1 MKEIMRLSHYEAKD
15 DSIFSD
21 RDQCEIY
28 ETILNDA
35 PAFFSKHFKWMEPR
49 DFRNPEK
56 APWLYYDKAI
66 LINPFTNDELFVAQR
81 YLDKYG
87 LDRVYGLLHSTTN
100 IAGTVFLAKHPKE
113 EFRNEDWEAI
123 GNKTQLEEEITFYE
137 RMIKACKE
145 KIAILDK
152 YIMGELQ

>member
-1 MKEIMRLSHYEAKD
+1 MKEIMHFSHYEAKD
-15 DSIFSD
+15 DSFFSD
-21 RDQCEIY
+21 RNQCKIY
-28 ETILNDA
+28 ETILEN
-35 PAFFSKHFKWMEPR
+35 PTVFFGQHFEWAEPR

-56 APWLYYDKAI
+56 APWLYYDRAI
-66 LINPFTNDELFVAQR
+66 LVKPFTNDELYAAQC

-123 GNKTQLEEEITFYE
+123 GSKKQLEEKIAFHE
-137 RMIKACKE
+137 RMIKAYKE

-152 YIMGELQ
+152 YSAGGLQ

>member
-1 MKEIMRLSHYEAKD
+1 MKEIMRFSHYEAKD

-81 YLDKYG
+81 YLDRYG

-100 IAGTVFLAKHPKE
+100 IAGTIFLAKHPKE
-113 EFRNEDWEAI
+113 EFRNEDWVAI
-123 GNKTQLEEEITFYE
+123 GNKEQAEEKIAFYE
-137 RMIKACKE
+137 RMIKIQKE
-145 KIAILDK
+145 RIAILDK
-152 YIMGELQ
+152 YSKDE

>member
-15 DSIFSD
+15 SSIFSD

-81 YLDKYG
+81 YLDRYG

-100 IAGTVFLAKHPKE
+100 IAGTIFLAKHPKE

-123 GNKTQLEEEITFYE
+123 GNKTQLEEKIAFYE

-152 YIMGELQ
+152 YSKGE

>member
-1 MKEIMRLSHYEAKD
+1 MKETMRFSHYEAKD

-81 YLDKYG
+81 YLDRYG

-100 IAGTVFLAKHPKE
+100 IAGTIFLAKHPKE

-123 GNKTQLEEEITFYE
+123 GNKTQLEEKIAFYE

-145 KIAILDK
+145 KIATLDK
-152 YIMGELQ
+152 YMMGELQ

>member
-15 DSIFSD
+15 GSIFSD
-21 RDQCEIY
+21 RDQCKIY

-66 LINPFTNDELFVAQR
+66 LINPFTDDELFVAQR

-100 IAGTVFLAKHPKE
+100 IAGTIFLAKHPKE

-123 GNKTQLEEEITFYE
+123 GNKTQLKEKIAFYE
-137 RMIKACKE
+137 QMIKACKE

-152 YIMGELQ
+152 YMVGELQ

>member
-1 MKEIMRLSHYEAKD
+1 MKEVMRFSHYEAED

-28 ETILNDA
+28 ETILKNA

-56 APWLYYDKAI
+56 APWLYYDKAV

-81 YLDKYG
+81 YLDRYG
-87 LDRVYGLLHSTTN
+87 LDRVYGLLSNTTN
-100 IAGTVFLAKHPKE
+100 VAGMVFLAKHPKE
-113 EFRNEDWEAI
+113 ELRNEDWEAI
-123 GNKTQLEEEITFYE
+123 GSKEQVEEKIAFYE
-137 RMIKACKE
+137 QMIKACKE

-152 YIMGELQ
+152 YMVGELR